1 MAPPNHDP
9 CRRLLRRGKRSG
21 NAKQLSQRGRP
32 AGMVLPCRGG
42 ETFPELGIDFL
53 QHVVEIRN
61 RKKHG
66 SGLAALHPREGR
78 VVTVPGQLGTDVPVG
93 TLKAILRSA
102 GLERREED

>member
-1 MAPPNHDP
+1 MSRTLKRAGKGLSGAPPSQA
-9 CRRLLRRGKRSG
+9 LLQVVPQRDRIAGTVLSG
-21 NAKQLSQRGRP
+21 
-32 AGMVLPCRGG
+32 RGG
-42 ETFPELGIDFL
+42 KTSLELGIDFL